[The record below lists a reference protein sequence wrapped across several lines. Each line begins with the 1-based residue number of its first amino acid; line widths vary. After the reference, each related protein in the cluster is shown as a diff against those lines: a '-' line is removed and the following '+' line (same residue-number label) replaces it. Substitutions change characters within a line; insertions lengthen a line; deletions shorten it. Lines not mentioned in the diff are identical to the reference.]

1 MLTELTKNLNIL
13 KDLRSQINQDIKCR
27 VNLLNYKNNQT
38 FGVSDGNYSVYTL
51 SGESKIN
58 SPYVFDLVFVSDE
71 FIYVEDIVDTDV
83 NIILEDNIDLSI
95 NKKIFGKIFE
105 ASEHSIVA
113 KKYLY
118 SIKVVSVLAYL
129 NMTNKYEIFHDKKV
143 SDVIL
148 TIINRYKELLNLN
161 VEVKIDLLNEP
172 TREYLTQYNQ
182 SDLEFIQMLCEEEG
196 YSLIID
202 YSSNN
207 PYNLILC
214 ELNEHSIVKTYSS
227 TCSFNQK
234 KEFKTSHL
242 VQDFYDKDNPSS
254 EYKSSYGMNINSSI
268 KDNDSTKQLRADLI
282 KEKFRNKL
290 NLFNE
295 SYYKDLNRYLKIDS
309 QREYVQSN
317 TIFGKS
323 QELNIQ
329 DALCI
334 ILEDE
339 KANKKV
345 DSIILKVKYQGYFPN
360 ALDEYKQDNNEN
372 KKMQYEV
379 EFEAIPKDISY
390 KPPISVKKPKINS
403 ILTAIVSNTNPNTKD
418 YANTIDVDDKGRVKV
433 LFSFERNKTT
443 SCYLR
448 VSTFFAGNKYGSQF
462 LPRVNSEVIVIFV
475 NGDPDYPIIIGNL
488 HNGENKNPYDL
499 PQNKTK
505 SFIKTYSIPQYE
517 NKLGY
522 NEILFEDKKAN
533 EELNLRAQKDMNIL
547 VLNDKSTHVL
557 NNSKTIIDNE
567 KEEIVESN
575 SKQTINK
582 NYTQRINQNQIN
594 TVSKEKLT
602 TVKGNYEITVKKD
615 LNTVVKNDIKTI
627 VENNYKLKVNGK
639 KTTYVE
645 NDAKEKYLI
654 NLFTQVGKSFR
665 LDVQENY
672 HLKSNHIK
680 HNASNIEFVSNKAI
694 SIKCGANVITVDQSG
709 IHLKAANI
717 DTTSPN
723 GGVKAKDV
731 GKTIINIIDKIKT
744 DVIISK

>member
-58 SPYVFDLVFVSDE
+58 SPYVFDLVFISDE

-83 NIILEDNIDLSI
+83 NIILEDNIDLSV

-161 VEVKIDLLNEP
+161 LEIKIDLLNEP
-172 TREYLTQYNQ
+172 RREYLTQYNQ
-182 SDLEFIQMLCEEEG
+182 SDLEFIQILCEEEG

-207 PYNLILC
+207 PYNIVLC

-242 VQDFYDKDNPSS
+242 LQDFYDKDNPST

-268 KDNDSTKQLRADLI
+268 KDNDSTKQLRTDLI
-282 KEKFRNKL
+282 KEKFRDKL

-295 SYYKDLNRYLKIDS
+295 SYYKDLNRYIKIDS

-334 ILEDE
+334 SLEDE

-390 KPPISVKKPKINS
+390 KPPISIKKTKINS
-403 ILTAIVSNTNPNTKD
+403 ILTAIVSNTNSNTKD

-462 LPRVNSEVIVIFV
+462 LPRVNSEVIVSFV

-557 NNSKTIIDNE
+557 NNSKTIIDNK

-654 NLFTQVGKSFR
+654 NLF
-665 LDVQENY
+665 
-672 HLKSNHIK
+672 LK
-680 HNASNIEFVSNKAI
+680 
-694 SIKCGANVITVDQSG
+694 
-709 IHLKAANI
+709 
-717 DTTSPN
+717 
-723 GGVKAKDV
+723 
-731 GKTIINIIDKIKT
+731 
-744 DVIISK
+744 